1 MKITK
6 TSSEAFEE
14 RKRRENAN
22 KGCNKCPCC
31 GEPFV
36 GITYKNLK
44 VKGFF
49 SVKMCYELWV
59 RNNYRKG
66 GYSYCCLYRKEW
78 Q

>member
-44 VKGFF
+44 VKGVF
-49 SVKMCYELWV
+49 SVKMYYEL
-59 RNNYRKG
+59 
-66 GYSYCCLYRKEW
+66 
-78 Q
+78 

>member
-49 SVKMCYELWV
+49 SVKMCYEL
-59 RNNYRKG
+59 
-66 GYSYCCLYRKEW
+66 
-78 Q
+78 

>member
-44 VKGFF
+44 VKGVF
-49 SVKMCYELWV
+49 SVKMYYTD
-59 RNNYRKG
+59 R
-66 GYSYCCLYRKEW
+66 YSCSKCGAEW
-78 Q
+78 ESEPY

>member
-31 GEPFV
+31 GEHFV

-44 VKGFF
+44 G
-49 SVKMCYELWV
+49 
-59 RNNYRKG
+59 
-66 GYSYCCLYRKEW
+66 
-78 Q
+78 